1 MRVRDMILL
10 TVILLLVWLALRSIR
25 RRKGCCGN
33 CTECGKQN
41 CENKIERNE
50 EEKGNG
56 NH

>member
-25 RRKGCCGN
+25 QRKGCRGN
-33 CTECGKQN
+33 CAECRKQN
-41 CENKIERNE
+41 CENKTERSK
-50 EEKGNG
+50 EEKENG